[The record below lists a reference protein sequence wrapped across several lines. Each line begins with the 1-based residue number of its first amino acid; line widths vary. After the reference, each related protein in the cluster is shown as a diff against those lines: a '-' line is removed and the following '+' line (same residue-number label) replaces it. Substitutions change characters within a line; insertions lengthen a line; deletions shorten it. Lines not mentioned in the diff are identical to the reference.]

1 MKNKDN
7 FKVAEKWSKEVIGDG
22 WTPIPNLLLMYQVRL
37 QLKPQHI
44 CVLAHLLSYWWG
56 KERNPFPSV
65 KTLAERIGIQSR
77 QVRRYFEQL
86 EKEIVIEVQGQ
97 TIKGLVKRVDR
108 FHESKGRTS
117 NEYDLSNLLLALKL
131 IAQERDSLSGNL
143 KARNPN
149 KKILNAVDEID
160 K

>member
-7 FKVAEKWSKEVIGDG
+7 FKVAEKWSKQVIEDG
-22 WTPIPNLLLMYQVRL
+22 WTPVPNLLLMYQVRL

-44 CVLAHLLSYWWG
+44 CVLVHLLSYWWG

-65 KTLAERIGIQSR
+65 KTLAERIGIQPR

-86 EKEIVIEVQGQ
+86 EKEIVIEVQGE

-108 FHESKGRTS
+108 YHESKGRTS
-117 NEYDLSNLLLALKL
+117 NEYDLSNLLHALKL

-143 KARNPN
+143 KTRKPN
-149 KKILNAVDEID
+149 NKVKEATDELR